1 VESDVCTVCNEQIE
15 TFPHLLVECEV
26 VKLFWIDLQLWLYE
40 RTDILIDLNV
50 CEIIIGF
57 QDENFII
64 FNAVYLLAQKFILRC
79 SYENK
84 FPNLTTFKKKYYTVF
99 ISRKVYCNA

>member
-1 VESDVCTVCNEQIE
+1 MESDVCTVCNEQIE

-50 CEIIIGF
+50 CE
-57 QDENFII
+57 
-64 FNAVYLLAQKFILRC
+64 
-79 SYENK
+79 
-84 FPNLTTFKKKYYTVF
+84 
-99 ISRKVYCNA
+99 